1 MAVFAEILTIG
12 DELLRGDLADTNGAW
27 LAARLFRLGISV
39 ERIVSLGDPLDP
51 LVEYLTGAIQRGRLV
66 LVTGG
71 LGPTEDDRTS
81 EAVARAAAAPL
92 ELRQPVLDALHER
105 FERSGFV
112 FTTNNEKQ
120 AHLPRGAVLVPNPRG
135 TAPGFMVRAG
145 RARIVCMPG
154 VPSEMKGMFE
164 ETVAPLLA
172 QELEGVRPARTRVLR
187 TFGMGESQIDQR
199 LTGLLEEIGGG
210 EAQLSLH
217 YRTSFPENH
226 VMLVVSGGEE
236 ARAEELL
243 DRFEEEARRRLGER
257 VVYGVDDT
265 TFSDAVVAA
274 LREAGA
280 TVALAESCTGGL
292 AADLLTGASGS
303 SAVFE
308 LGVVTYSNRF
318 KHRIL
323 GVPEQVLEQHGA
335 VSQECVLAMARGVR
349 ELAGA
354 TFGVAISGIA
364 GPTGGSPDKPVGT
377 VHFALCHEG
386 GARHVERRFPW
397 KERRRIKE
405 ISAHVALA
413 LVLGQLQAGPDAG
426 GRSG

>member
-1 MAVFAEILTIG
+1 MPIFAEILTVG

-27 LAARLFRLGISV
+27 LAARLFRLGITV
-39 ERIVSLGDPLDP
+39 ERIVSLGDPLGA
-51 LVEYLTGAIQRGRLV
+51 LVEYLSEAIQRGRLV

-81 EAVARAAAAPL
+81 EAVARAAGAPL
-92 ELRQPVLDALHER
+92 ELRQPVLDALRER
-105 FERSGFV
+105 FERSGFT
-112 FTTNNEKQ
+112 FTPNNEKQ
-120 AHLPRGAVLVPNPRG
+120 AHLPHGAVLVPNPRG

-145 RARIVCMPG
+145 QARIVCMPG

-164 ETVAPLLA
+164 ETVAPLLV

-199 LTGLLEEIGGG
+199 LSGVLDELESGEIS
-210 EAQLSLH
+210 LSLH

-226 VMLVVSGGEE
+226 VMLVVRGGD
-236 ARAEELL
+236 ARAGELL

-308 LGVVTYSNRF
+308 LGVVTYSNTF

-335 VSQECVLAMARGVR
+335 VSRECVLAMARGVR
-349 ELAGA
+349 ELAGS

-386 GARHVERRFPW
+386 GERHVERRFPW

-413 LVLGQLQAGPDAG
+413 LVLGQLKAGPDAG
-426 GRSG
+426 GRS